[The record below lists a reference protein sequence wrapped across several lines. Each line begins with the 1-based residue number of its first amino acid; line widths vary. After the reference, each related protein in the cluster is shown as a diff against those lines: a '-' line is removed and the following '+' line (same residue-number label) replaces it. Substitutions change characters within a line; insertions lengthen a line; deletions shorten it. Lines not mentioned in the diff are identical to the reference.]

1 MARTDDRTDPQLK
14 LRIPADLKRKLD
26 AAAEAL
32 RRPVGNEIIA
42 RLEASFAQDEVAGV
56 PDFTI
61 GERLEALE
69 TRVNEIFLDP
79 LMDGLSALKERVA
92 KLERKKKLGDGD

>member
-1 MARTDDRTDPQLK
+1 MTRTDDRTDPQLK

-42 RLEASFAQDEVAGV
+42 RLEASFAQDEMAGV
-56 PDFTI
+56 PDFTVSDRLDKL
-61 GERLEALE
+61 EKRVADLEA
-69 TRVNEIFLDP
+69 
-79 LMDGLSALKERVA
+79 K
-92 KLERKKKLGDGD
+92 